1 MTLSYIQSV
10 AAEQAIEILR
20 RDLAL
25 MRSRAED
32 AEEKLTLIPAYADY
46 YASVVAQGDAPE
58 TFEDWCGGAALSA
71 EEINVLQNQATQEL
85 NLYRREEPTRV

>member
-1 MTLSYIQSV
+1 MAEPI

-20 RDLAL
+20 RDLAF
-25 MRSRAED
+25 MRVRAED

-71 EEINVLQNQATQEL
+71 EKINVLQNQATQEL
-85 NLYRREEPTRV
+85 NLYRREQSARV